1 MQGKSEDDEVENVND
16 QIECL
21 RGIVLNSQTIMND
34 GPIEKKKIQN
44 EKLVAA
50 WQLCNSQNISLG
62 NKNNGINKSE
72 LITRFDVCAHK
83 IPSIW
88 KKKIKMNLLVLFFP
102 DAFMH
107 IY

>member
-50 WQLCNSQNISLG
+50 
-62 NKNNGINKSE
+62 
-72 LITRFDVCAHK
+72 
-83 IPSIW
+83 
-88 KKKIKMNLLVLFFP
+88 
-102 DAFMH
+102 
-107 IY
+107 

>member
-1 MQGKSEDDEVENVND
+1 MRTTGNEWYYINVRTIDLTKSMIVEKSLGLHWRILNCVSWEDACGVQGKSEDDEVENVND

-50 WQLCNSQNISLG
+50 
-62 NKNNGINKSE
+62 
-72 LITRFDVCAHK
+72 
-83 IPSIW
+83 
-88 KKKIKMNLLVLFFP
+88 
-102 DAFMH
+102 
-107 IY
+107 

>member
-1 MQGKSEDDEVENVND
+1 LSKNHWVYTGGLNCVSWEDACGVQGKSEDDEVENVND

-50 WQLCNSQNISLG
+50 
-62 NKNNGINKSE
+62 
-72 LITRFDVCAHK
+72 
-83 IPSIW
+83 
-88 KKKIKMNLLVLFFP
+88 
-102 DAFMH
+102 
-107 IY
+107 